1 MTGIDRCVIVTRK
14 TELEELTARF
24 ATASQAKFF
33 LESAGEDFRIIEA
46 RHETYTS
53 ALAETKRAIKSDLKL
68 AVVDRALVPQ
78 FDFGKDVVIAIGQD
92 GLVSNTAKYLSGQP
106 LIGVNPDP
114 SSYEGVL
121 LPWTTKTFGTAL
133 HSALLG
139 KSKIEQ
145 VTLARAAT
153 NDGRELL
160 AFNDLFIGRSGHQSA
175 LYEIHH
181 HGKHEF
187 QSSSGVIVSTG
198 AGTTGWMRS
207 IFRGAQMI
215 AHYNEREYDLVDP
228 HLARSAEAL
237 IYAVREPWPS
247 KTTGTE
253 LVIGHVAPNLPL
265 EIHSRMPVNGVI
277 FGDGM
282 EWDFLEFNAGTR
294 VEIGIAPQKTQ
305 LVIP

>member
-24 ATASQAKFF
+24 ATASQAKFY
-33 LESAGEDFRIIEA
+33 LEQAGEDFRSIEA
-46 RHETYTS
+46 RHETYAT
-53 ALAETKRAIKSDLKL
+53 ALAATRRAITTDLKL
-68 AVVDRALVPQ
+68 AVVDRALIPQ
-78 FDFGKDVVIAIGQD
+78 FDFGNDVVIAIGQD
-92 GLVSNTAKYLSGQP
+92 GLVSNTAKYLTSQP

-114 SSYEGVL
+114 ATFEGVL
-121 LPWTTKTFGTAL
+121 LPWTTRSFAGAL
-133 HSALLG
+133 HTTLLG
-139 KSKIEQ
+139 KSKIDH
-145 VTLARAAT
+145 VTLAKATT

-181 HGKHEF
+181 HGQHEV

-198 AGTTGWMRS
+198 AGSTGWMRS

-215 AHYNEREYDLVDP
+215 AHYNEREYTLTDP
-228 HLARSAEAL
+228 HLARSADAL

-253 LVIGHVAPNLPL
+253 LVIGHVAPNLGL

-277 FGDGM
+277 FSDGM
-282 EWDFLEFNAGTR
+282 EWDFLDFNAGTR
-294 VEIGIAPQKTQ
+294 VEIGIAPHKTQ